1 MINLPY
7 TTKYVA
13 TDNSLNKSFMDQV
26 VELTQSARKRQTEIM
41 QRKLER
47 ELDTKPT
54 TMKSTRKINPTK
66 KSVNKI
72 KTQSP

>member
-1 MINLPY
+1 MVNLPY

-47 ELDTKPT
+47 ELDAKLT

-66 KSVNKI
+66 KSVNK
-72 KTQSP
+72 KP

>member
-26 VELTQSARKRQTEIM
+26 VELTQSARQRQTEIM

-47 ELDTKPT
+47 ELDTKRT

-66 KSVNKI
+66 KSINK
-72 KTQSP
+72 KP